1 MHILT
6 RTQSEQMSTL
16 TSLFIT
22 LTNGGLAEFLIRHLV
37 GDICS
42 HQHAHLD
49 AQLLMND
56 LWDELQSIRSFIHPL
71 NEPTCTVIVC
81 YLCQMWQSC
90 DLRKQLSSFFMLS
103 KKENATEMTFT
114 HNACIHECTGPWWVT
129 FQARPVW
136 FCPSWC
142 HKYDRWI
149 DVESQRAECQRS
161 WQRRADLAPPPV
173 SEREERTREE

>member
-56 LWDELQSIRSFIHPL
+56 L
-71 NEPTCTVIVC
+71 
-81 YLCQMWQSC
+81 
-90 DLRKQLSSFFMLS
+90 
-103 KKENATEMTFT
+103 
-114 HNACIHECTGPWWVT
+114 
-129 FQARPVW
+129 
-136 FCPSWC
+136 
-142 HKYDRWI
+142 
-149 DVESQRAECQRS
+149 
-161 WQRRADLAPPPV
+161 
-173 SEREERTREE
+173 